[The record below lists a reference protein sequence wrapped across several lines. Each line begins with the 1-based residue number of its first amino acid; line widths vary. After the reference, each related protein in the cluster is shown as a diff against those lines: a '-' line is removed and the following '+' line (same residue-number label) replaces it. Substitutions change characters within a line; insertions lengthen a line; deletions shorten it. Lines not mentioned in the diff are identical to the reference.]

1 MPLCWYTLPG
11 SSPHGIFELPA
22 LLLAFALGLMLC
34 KRVTRYVRENVKD
47 MMKPLMANIA
57 RVYLMHILPLL
68 IVAAIVETYVTPRF
82 LGLFM

>member
-1 MPLCWYTLPG
+1 
-11 SSPHGIFELPA
+11 
-22 LLLAFALGLMLC
+22 MLC